1 MLLFLC
7 NSFHSPLALAP
18 HKTQDRSPGGRC
30 ASSLAAI
37 LLIHPVCLQS
47 TNGLCVNGYKV
58 RSQQLQHGD
67 ILSFEVPQTVGFGQS
82 VQPQW
87 DERSHFRFRFCVEP
101 IET

>member
-1 MLLFLC
+1 L
-7 NSFHSPLALAP
+7 HTRP
-18 HKTQDRSPGGRC
+18 
-30 ASSLAAI
+30 I
-37 LLIHPVCLQS
+37 LLNRHVCIQS

-101 IET
+101 IES